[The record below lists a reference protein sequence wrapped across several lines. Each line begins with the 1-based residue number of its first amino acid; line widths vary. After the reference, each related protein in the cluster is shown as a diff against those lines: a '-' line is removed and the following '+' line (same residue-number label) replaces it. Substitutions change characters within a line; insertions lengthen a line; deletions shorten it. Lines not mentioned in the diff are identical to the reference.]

1 MSKNFVTPEGL
12 KEFEKEY
19 QDRLVK
25 RREIAMMIKQAKEQG
40 DLSENAEYSAAKAAQ
55 AENERKLNWLRCVIE
70 KANVVEKE
78 GMENVNLGCL
88 VDLETQ
94 NGARKES
101 MKIQI
106 VGTHETD
113 PMAGKISCE
122 SPLGKALMGRKI
134 GDKVGVQTPKGECIY
149 EVKKIG

>member
-12 KEFEKEY
+12 KDFENEH
-19 QDRLVK
+19 QERLVK

-40 DLSENAEYSAAKAAQ
+40 DLSENAEYSAAKASQ
-55 AENERKLNWLRCVIE
+55 AENERRLNWLRCVIE
-70 KANVVEKE
+70 KANVVEKK

-88 VDLETQ
+88 VDLEIE
-94 NGARKES
+94 NKGKKEALR
-101 MKIQI
+101 IQL

-122 SPLGKALMGRKI
+122 SPLGKALMGKKM
-134 GDKVGVQTPKGECIY
+134 GEKVDIQTPSGECVYQI
-149 EVKKIG
+149 KKIG